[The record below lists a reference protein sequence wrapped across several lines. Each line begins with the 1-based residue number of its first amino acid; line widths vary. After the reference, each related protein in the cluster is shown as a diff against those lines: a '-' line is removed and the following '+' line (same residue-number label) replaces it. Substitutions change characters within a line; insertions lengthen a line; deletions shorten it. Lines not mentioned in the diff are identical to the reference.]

1 MLNDRGRKVIKERMG
16 GNARAFDQ
24 YKNMNSNHNDQFD
37 SEWNQMAQHMGF
49 NSNMGNMI

>member
-1 MLNDRGRKVIKERMG
+1 MFEDKNAGVQKAAHERMLNDRGRKVIKERMG

-37 SEWNQMAQHMGF
+37 
-49 NSNMGNMI
+49 